1 MQFLDLFEIKQT
13 ALNVQH
19 DQLFSQTIEIE
30 MRYSCLLVY
39 VVYKTT
45 KTGRA
50 VLTLRVQSTGLSFL
64 SLRTV
69 DLILNR
75 RTTGSLF
82 SKARYFHSC
91 VDVVQWKYSRAI
103 NLEREN
109 ELQFN
114 RVELI
119 ESNWTLNASNVNIKL
134 PDELQFSKFPHY
146 RQ

>member
-1 MQFLDLFEIKQT
+1 MDLFEIKQT
-13 ALNVQH
+13 ALNAQH

-30 MRYSCLLVY
+30 MRYPCLL
-39 VVYKTT
+39 VYKTT

-50 VLTLRVQSTGLSFL
+50 VLTLRVQLTGLSFL

-75 RTTGSLF
+75 RTTDSLF
-82 SKARYFHSC
+82 SKARYFQSC
-91 VDVVQWKYSRAI
+91 VDVVQRKYSRTI

-109 ELQFN
+109 ELRFN

-119 ESNWTLNASNVNIKL
+119 ESN
-134 PDELQFSKFPHY
+134 
-146 RQ
+146 

>member
-1 MQFLDLFEIKQT
+1 MDLVEIKQT
-13 ALNVQH
+13 ALNAQH

-30 MRYSCLLVY
+30 MPYPCLLVY
-39 VVYKTT
+39 VVHKTT

-50 VLTLRVQSTGLSFL
+50 VLTLRVQLTGLSFL

-75 RTTGSLF
+75 RTTDSLF
-82 SKARYFHSC
+82 SKARYFQSC
-91 VDVVQWKYSRAI
+91 VDVAQRKYSRTI

-109 ELQFN
+109 ELRFN

-119 ESNWTLNASNVNIKL
+119 ESN
-134 PDELQFSKFPHY
+134 
-146 RQ
+146 

>member
-1 MQFLDLFEIKQT
+1 MDLFEIKQT

-19 DQLFSQTIEIE
+19 DQMFSPTIEIE
-30 MRYSCLLVY
+30 MRYPCLLVY
-39 VVYKTT
+39 VVHKTT

-50 VLTLRVQSTGLSFL
+50 VLTLRVQLTGLSFL

-75 RTTGSLF
+75 RTTDSLF
-82 SKARYFHSC
+82 SKARYCQSC
-91 VDVVQWKYSRAI
+91 VDVVQWRYSRAI
-103 NLEREN
+103 NLDGEN
-109 ELQFN
+109 ELHFN

-119 ESNWTLNASNVNIKL
+119 ESNWTLTASNVNIKL
-134 PDELQFSKFPHY
+134 PDELQFSKFPYY